1 MEPKFYKI
9 RHGNLVGHSICE
21 KCSAVLLNNLE
32 YHNCHTYPNIQQWY
46 TSVLESLKCPFSICK
61 DSAKFSTVSGF
72 MDHQL
77 DQHQTVIIYT
87 CQDCDIAF
95 GTLPGVYFHK
105 KLLEILKNRSSCTW
119 QWTIYMYHT
128 QMLHSTSITCTGHV
142 FQDKYSIIKDWSRL
156 TNGGSPA
163 ESRTYYCTR
172 NWRDRTPRS

>member
-9 RHGNLVGHSICE
+9 RDGNLVGHSICE
-21 KCSAVLLNNLE
+21 KCSAILLNNLE

-46 TSVLESLKCPFSICK
+46 TSVLESLKCPLSICK

-105 KLLEILKNRSSCTW
+105 KLGNIKKP
-119 QWTIYMYHT
+119 IFMYMTVNSLHVSHPNVD
-128 QMLHSTSITCTGHV
+128 MSHSTSITGHV
-142 FQDKYSIIKDWSRL
+142 FQDK
-156 TNGGSPA
+156 
-163 ESRTYYCTR
+163 
-172 NWRDRTPRS
+172 

>member
-9 RHGNLVGHSICE
+9 HDGNLVGHSICE

-46 TSVLESLKCPFSICK
+46 TSVLESLKCPFIICK

-72 MDHQL
+72 MDRQL

-95 GTLPGVYFHK
+95 WHTSWSIFSQKTFGNIKKPIFMYRTVNNLHVSHPDVTFHK
-105 KLLEILKNRSSCTW
+105 H
-119 QWTIYMYHT
+119 YMHRACFP
-128 QMLHSTSITCTGHV
+128 L
-142 FQDKYSIIKDWSRL
+142 
-156 TNGGSPA
+156 
-163 ESRTYYCTR
+163 
-172 NWRDRTPRS
+172 